1 MTILTPINAIWF
13 LMGTILGIIAGALP
27 GIGASLTM
35 ALLIPITFYLPPERG
50 LITLIAAWAAAVYG
64 GSISSI
70 LINTPGTGGNVAT
83 TFDGFPMAR
92 NGKARVALGLSATS
106 SMIGGIFGVATLII
120 PGIKANNFP
129 AFLIAAAVLGL
140 INAFI
145 RPALWFLTAPL
156 SVLTFGLFAL
166 VINAL
171 MIMLAAALVPNF
183 EVKGFGSAFLG
194 AVIMAIV
201 GVIGFVLFAWLTDA
215 DISWSSYE
223 YHSQTY

>member
-1 MTILTPINAIWF
+1 M
-13 LMGTILGIIAGALP
+13 
-27 GIGASLTM
+27 M
-35 ALLIPITFYLPPERG
+35 ALLITWLATAIG
-50 LITLIAAWAAAVYG
+50 L
-64 GSISSI
+64 
-70 LINTPGTGGNVAT
+70 
-83 TFDGFPMAR
+83 GF
-92 NGKARVALGLSATS
+92 
-106 SMIGGIFGVATLII
+106 ATLII

-129 AFLIAAAVLGL
+129 AFLIAASVLGL

-194 AVIMAIV
+194 AIIMALI
-201 GVIGFVLFAWLTDA
+201 GIIGFIMMPLFSGA
-215 DISWSSYE
+215 DINWYSYE
-223 YHSQTY
+223 YQSQTFR